1 MDATLL
7 SMFVDIAR
15 ARIVGTRVGV
25 IRWLRPVLSLPLRGG
40 RGTVHLVAILECP
53 GPFCYLADQDPLGGV
68 DAPSRFGNL
77 TGAVVRDVSMPGGE
91 RCVTLVLD
99 ETVGVCAR
107 SMVTIALHGAIG
119 QVETVR
125 EDRFAPQPATHAGA
139 APHGSSPGRE
149 KPPPTPAPFYL
160 LSSGRPGRVKPA
172 PEDDPGVACRYGP
185 FRDAL
190 EGCRAVGRELF
201 AETARRIISGR
212 LRSIERRA
220 ANRRT
225 LLVKLSEASRRAEE
239 HVRVRHEAETLA
251 AFQSRIRPG
260 SAAVDLPDVYD
271 PERIVRIT
279 LDPAVPV
286 RVEIDRRFKLAGKL
300 ERSSA
305 HTQRRTAEVQKE
317 LEDLESAVE
326 HVETCG
332 GFAEAMRALDR
343 ITAKLPRVGERAR
356 RSETAIER
364 AARQPFRRFDLD
376 PMWFVL
382 VGRSDKENETL
393 TFREAAPTDL
403 WLHAQHVPG
412 SHVVL
417 KARGN
422 PGRPPAIILEQ
433 AASIAAYYSRARHSS
448 LVPVVYTLRKYVR
461 KPRGAPRGQVIC
473 TREKSVMAVPR
484 LPKPHSKKN

>member
-7 SMFVDIAR
+7 AMFVDAAR
-15 ARIVGTRVGV
+15 ARMVGSRVGV
-25 IRWLRPVLSLPLRGG
+25 IRWLRPVLSLPLHGG
-40 RGTVHLVAILECP
+40 RGTPHLVAILESP
-53 GPFCYLADQDPLGGV
+53 GPFCYLADEDPLGGV
-68 DAPSRFGNL
+68 EAPSRYGNL

-91 RCVTLVLD
+91 RSLMLVLD
-99 ETVGVCAR
+99 ETVGVGAR
-107 SMVTIALHGAIG
+107 SIVTIALHGAVG
-119 QVETVR
+119 RVEAVR
-125 EDRFAPQPATHAGA
+125 EDRFAPEPSTHAGA
-139 APHGSSPGRE
+139 DSRGSSPEQKTR
-149 KPPPTPAPFYL
+149 PQAPAPFYL
-160 LSSGRPGRVKPA
+160 LSSRRPGRVKPA
-172 PEDDPGVACRYGP
+172 PADEPGAACRYGP

-190 EGCRAVGRELF
+190 DGCRAVGKELF
-201 AETARRIISGR
+201 AEAAQQIISAR

-220 ANRRT
+220 ANRRV
-225 LLVKLSEASRRAEE
+225 LLDKLSEASRRAEE

-251 AFQSRIRPG
+251 AFQTRIKPG
-260 SAAVDLPDVYD
+260 SGSVDLPDVYD
-271 PERIVRIT
+271 PGRIVRIT

-286 RVEIDRRFKLAGKL
+286 RVEINRRFKLAGKL

-305 HTQRRTAEVQKE
+305 HTTRRTAEVQQQ
-317 LEDLESAVE
+317 LEALESAVE

-343 ITAKLPRVGERAR
+343 VTATLPRVGEHAR
-356 RSETAIER
+356 RSEKAIER
-364 AARQPFRRFDLD
+364 ASRQLFRRFDLD

-382 VGRSDKENETL
+382 VGRNDKENEAL

-422 PGRPPAIILEQ
+422 PGRPPAHILEQ

-448 LVPVVYTLRKYVR
+448 LVPVIYTLRKYVR
-461 KPRGAPRGQVIC
+461 KPRGAPRGQVAC
-473 TREKSVMAVPR
+473 TREKSVMVAPK
-484 LPKPHSKKN
+484 LPALYSKKN